1 MLSYLRILDQS
12 NSWRKIMTIQDITKA
27 LTHTKNH
34 PLKLFIGF
42 DGFVDNIMHVV
53 DKRISLTEFKRLEY
67 IKDYAE
73 RIGKAAG
80 LSTNIEW
87 VVDQQKIGGNGPIMT
102 NALLNHNVQATYV
115 GALGFPTLHPV
126 FQPIAEKA
134 NVISIENPG
143 ISDAVEFFDGK
154 IIMGRMNFDNMT
166 YDRLIETYGEDN
178 LLDQLQTSD
187 LFASVN
193 WSMLPT
199 MTSLWEDLLEKALPK
214 LKSRASKPIFF
225 VDIADPEKRES
236 TDITRAL
243 HLLKLFKSYFNVIL
257 GFNKKEAFD
266 VSVTL
271 GLFSKENIKETS
283 LEQVTKALYNS
294 LEVDQLVVHPVD
306 RAVVMTSHGYF
317 ETKGPYVEKPKLT
330 TGAGDN
336 FNAGYVFGQLAGLT
350 PEASLL
356 TGVCTSGFYVVNAKS
371 PNTDELIHFI
381 EDFTKK

>member
-1 MLSYLRILDQS
+1 MTLLQIT
-12 NSWRKIMTIQDITKA
+12 NSLKETKK
-27 LTHTKNH
+27 HSK
-34 PLKLFIGF
+34 KLFVGF

-53 DKRISLTEFKRLEY
+53 DKRLNLTDFKRLEY
-67 IKDYAE
+67 IKDYSA

-102 NALLNHNVQATYV
+102 NALLNHNVNVTYV
-115 GALGFPTLHPV
+115 GALGYPTLHPV
-126 FQPIAEKA
+126 FQPIADKA
-134 NVISIENPG
+134 TVISIENPG

-154 IIMGRMNFDNMT
+154 IIMGRMNFDHMT
-166 YDRLIETYGEDN
+166 YDRLIETYGEAQ
-178 LLDQLQTSD
+178 LIDQLQTCD

-199 MTSLWEDLLEKALPK
+199 MTALWEDLLEKALPQ
-214 LKSRASKPIFF
+214 LQLREQKPILF
-225 VDIADPEKRES
+225 VDIADPEKRAS
-236 TDITRAL
+236 SDIIRAL
-243 HLLKLFKSYFNVIL
+243 HLLKLFKSYFKVIL
-257 GFNKKEAFD
+257 GFNKKEAYD

-271 GLFSKENIKETS
+271 GLYSNAVIQETS
-283 LEQVTKALYNS
+283 LENVTKALYDE
-294 LEVDQLVVHPVD
+294 LEVDQVVVHPLD
-306 RAVVMTSHGYF
+306 RAVVMTKDGYF

-371 PNTDELIHFI
+371 PTTDELIGFI
-381 EDFTKK
+381 ESFKKVN

>member
-1 MLSYLRILDQS
+1 MNISE
-12 NSWRKIMTIQDITKA
+12 ITQA
-27 LTHTKNH
+27 LARTKTKS
-34 PLKLFIGF
+34 LKLFIGF
-42 DGFVDNIMHVV
+42 DGFIDNIMHVV

-102 NALLNHNVQATYV
+102 NALLSHRVNVTYV
-115 GALGFPTLHPV
+115 GALGFPTLNPV
-126 FQPIAEKA
+126 FQPIAKSA
-134 NVISIENPG
+134 TVISIENPG

-166 YDRLIETYGEDN
+166 YQRLIDTYGEEN
-178 LLDQLQTSD
+178 LFNQLETCD

-199 MTSLWEDLLEKALPK
+199 MTALWEDLLEKVLPQ
-214 LKSRASKPIFF
+214 LTSRKTKPIFF

-236 TDITRAL
+236 ADIIRAL
-243 HLLKLFKSYFNVIL
+243 HLLKLFKSYFQVIL

-266 VSVTL
+266 VSVRL
-271 GLFSKENIKETS
+271 GLFQKDNIKETS
-283 LEQVTKALYNS
+283 LEQVTKALYES

-306 RAVVMTSHGYF
+306 RAVVMTSSGYF

-336 FNAGYVFGQLAGLT
+336 FNAGYIYGQLAGLS
-350 PEASLL
+350 PHASLL

-371 PNTDELIHFI
+371 PNTDELITFI
-381 EDFTKK
+381 ETFTK

>member
-1 MLSYLRILDQS
+1 MKLLEITNALKASKTLS
-12 NSWRKIMTIQDITKA
+12 K
-27 LTHTKNH
+27 
-34 PLKLFIGF
+34 KLFIGF

-53 DKRISLTEFKRLEY
+53 DKRLSLTEFKRLEY
-67 IKDYAE
+67 IKDYSN

-102 NALLNHNVQATYV
+102 NALLNHNVDVTYV
-115 GALGFPTLHPV
+115 GALGYPTLHPV
-126 FQPIAEKA
+126 FQPIADKA
-134 NVISIENPG
+134 HIISIENPG

-154 IIMGRMNFDNMT
+154 IIMGRMNFDHMT
-166 YDRLIETYGEDN
+166 YDRLIETYGEKQ
-178 LLDQLQTSD
+178 LIEQLQTSD
-187 LFASVN
+187 LVASVN

-199 MTSLWEDLLEKALPK
+199 MTSLWEDLLEKAIPQLNPK
-214 LKSRASKPIFF
+214 AVKPILF
-225 VDIADPEKRES
+225 VDIADPEKRAS
-236 TDITRAL
+236 SDIIRAL

-257 GFNKKEAFD
+257 GFNKKEAYD

-271 GLFSKENIKETS
+271 GLFSSDVIKETS
-283 LEQVTKALYNS
+283 LENVTKALFNE

-306 RAVVMTSHGYF
+306 RAVVMTEQGFF

-336 FNAGYVFGQLAGLT
+336 FNAGYVFGQLTGLT

-371 PNTDELIHFI
+371 PSTDELIEFI
-381 EDFTKK
+381 ENFKK